1 MLLGHV
7 SPLLFIGSE
16 ARLEPNRF
24 RINIILCCVVL
35 IDSLLALIYPL
46 PGDNVLNMQQKSYPL
61 RMPDEMREQLQA
73 MADESGRSLNA
84 EIVYHL
90 QQSLD
95 EYRAGM
101 IDNIG
106 HMEFRVVD
114 RSIGKGPQKI
124 FNALEEMEKILLGTK
139 KMLEEAEHDEDGES
153 HEGS

>member
-114 RSIGKGPQKI
+114 RSIGKGQQKI
-124 FNALEEMEKILLGTK
+124 FNALEEMERILTGTK
-139 KMLEEAEHDEDGES
+139 KMLEEAERNEDVES
-153 HEGS
+153 HKG

>member
-46 PGDNVLNMQQKSYPL
+46 LGDNVLNMQQKSYPL

-114 RSIGKGPQKI
+114 RSVGKGQQKVV
-124 FNALEEMEKILLGTK
+124 NALEEMQRILNEALGA
-139 KMLEEAEHDEDGES
+139 LEDDDQDEDD
-153 HEGS
+153 

>member
-1 MLLGHV
+1 MLV
-7 SPLLFIGSE
+7 RIDTQK
-16 ARLEPNRF
+16 AR
-24 RINIILCCVVL
+24 
-35 IDSLLALIYPL
+35 
-46 PGDNVLNMQQKSYPL
+46 NMSQAKPYPL

-106 HMEFRVVD
+106 HMEFRIVD

-139 KMLEEAEHDEDGES
+139 KMLEEAEHDEDGEN
-153 HEGS
+153 HKG